1 MDFMSI
7 FDAFQNTM
15 LLAAIAAWASAE
27 GVKMIIRFAFYGK
40 RGFSE
45 LWGSGGMPSAHSAT
59 VCALAMSIGLRY
71 GFDGGIFAIAAVL
84 ALVVMYDASGVRK
97 EAGKHA
103 VAINQMKEALASETE
118 APPKKHK
125 ESIGHTKPQV
135 IAGAVWGGIVAVLF
149 SLIG

>member
-7 FDAFQNTM
+7 FDAFRNTM
-15 LLAAIAAWASAE
+15 LLAALTAWATAE
-27 GVKMIIRFAFYGK
+27 GVKTLIRFSQGK

-59 VCALAMSIGLRY
+59 VCSLAMSVGLRY
-71 GFDGGIFAIAAVL
+71 GFDGGIFAVAAVV
-84 ALVVMYDASGVRK
+84 ALVVMYDASGVRR

-103 VAINQMKEALASETE
+103 VAINQMKESLASEGDK
-118 APPKKHK
+118 PSKKHK

-135 IAGAVWGGIVAVLF
+135 IAGAVWGAIVAALF